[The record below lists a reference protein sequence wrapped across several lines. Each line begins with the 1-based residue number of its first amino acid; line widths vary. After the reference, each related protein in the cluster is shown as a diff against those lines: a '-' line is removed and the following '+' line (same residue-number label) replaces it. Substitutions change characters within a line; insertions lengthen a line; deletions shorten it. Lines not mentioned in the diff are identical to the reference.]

1 MDVKSINTAGWSKP
15 KKDSVLRKIISDEDE
30 IDSLRE
36 DIHMPNPKDNES
48 FNHSATTIEW
58 ISTWRKITN

>member
-1 MDVKSINTAGWSKP
+1 MDVKSINTAGWRKP
-15 KKDSVLRKIISDEDE
+15 KNDSVLRKMISDEEE

-36 DIHMPNPKDNES
+36 GICEPNHQDNRKS
-48 FNHSATTIEW
+48 RHSATTIEW